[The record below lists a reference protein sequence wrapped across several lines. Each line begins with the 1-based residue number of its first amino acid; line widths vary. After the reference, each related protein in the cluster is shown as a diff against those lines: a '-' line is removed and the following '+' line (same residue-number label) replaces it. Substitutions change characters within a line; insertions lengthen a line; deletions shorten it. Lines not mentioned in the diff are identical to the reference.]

1 MKIAILYGLVL
12 LLCWQG
18 VGCTSMHVIEKAH
31 GTPPQH
37 DAKPAY
43 YLLLPLSVPLD
54 VALVTVGGLFFLYAK
69 SESNSNDDYSVA
81 DSSDSNEEKG
91 GLKVRRPQP
100 VCLVDSGLQRGHTRV
115 ETTKRL

>member
-1 MKIAILYGLVL
+1 MKTSILYGLVL
-12 LLCWQG
+12 LLCLQG

-31 GTPPQH
+31 GTPPQRD

-69 SESNSNDDYSVA
+69 SESDSDDDYSSVS
-81 DSSDSNEEKG
+81 SSDSSEEKG
-91 GLKVRRPQP
+91 GLKVSRPQ
-100 VCLVDSGLQRGHTRV
+100 
-115 ETTKRL
+115 K

>member
-12 LLCWQG
+12 LLCLQG

-31 GTPPQH
+31 GTAPERD

-69 SESNSNDDYSVA
+69 SESNGNDDYSAA

-91 GLKVRRPQP
+91 GLKVRRP
-100 VCLVDSGLQRGHTRV
+100 
-115 ETTKRL
+115 